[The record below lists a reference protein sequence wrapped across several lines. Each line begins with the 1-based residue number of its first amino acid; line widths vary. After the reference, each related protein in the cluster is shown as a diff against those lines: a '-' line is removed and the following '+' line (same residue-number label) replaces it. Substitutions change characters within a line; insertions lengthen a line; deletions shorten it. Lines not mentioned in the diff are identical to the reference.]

1 MTHDTV
7 QTSEA
12 LPTTMRAV
20 VVHGPQDYRLEQ
32 RPVPT
37 PGPGELLLRTDAV
50 GVCASDLKCYHGA
63 EKFWGGEH
71 KPAWAETNRTPG
83 HEFVGTVVAA
93 GEGAL
98 EARGTALGQ
107 RLACEQIVPCWE
119 CFYCLRGIYW
129 MCEPHDM
136 FGFKGFDGAMAEY
149 VLIPARALT
158 HPVSAK
164 LPGHW
169 AAFSEPLSCAMHA
182 VERGSITFED
192 TVVIAG
198 AGPIG
203 LSAIA
208 GARQKNPLRIIALDM
223 VEEKLELAK
232 ACGADLTI
240 NIATEDAVARVKE
253 LTGGY
258 GADVY
263 IEATGHPSAVSQG
276 LNLLRKLGRFVEYSV
291 FKDKASVDWSI
302 ISDDKELDVLGAH
315 LGPHCWPAAIKL
327 IDDGKLPMERLCTHQ
342 FALEDFQQAL
352 DLVADSSGDSVK
364 VSILPHGHIP
374 AADETRQQP
383 GQQDK
388 QDQQRSQEG
397 QGR

>member
-1 MTHDTV
+1 MTT
-7 QTSEA
+7 TSATAHATSPVATTAPGVEI
-12 LPTTMRAV
+12 PGTMRAV
-20 VVHGPQDYRLEQ
+20 VVHGPQDYRLER

-71 KPAWAETNRTPG
+71 KPAWAETDRIPG

-98 EARGTALGQ
+98 VARGVDFGD
-107 RLACEQIVPCWE
+107 RLACEQIVPCGD
-119 CFYCLRGIYW
+119 CFYCGRGIYW

-149 VLIPARALT
+149 VLVPVQALT
-158 HPVSAK
+158 HPVSAD
-164 LPGHW
+164 LPGQF

-182 VERGSITFED
+182 VERGSIQFED

-208 GARQKNPLRIIALDM
+208 GVRQKNPLRIIALDM
-223 VEEKLELAK
+223 VEEKLALARTV
-232 ACGADLTI
+232 GADVTI
-240 NIATEDAVARVKE
+240 NIAEEDAVAKVKE

-263 IEATGHPSAVSQG
+263 IEATGHPSAVGQG

-291 FKDKASVDWSI
+291 FKDKAAVDWSI

-327 IDDGKLPMERLCTHQ
+327 IEDGVLPMEQICTHQ
-342 FALEDFQQAL
+342 YPLERFQDAL
-352 DLVADSSGDSVK
+352 DMVADSSGQSVK
-364 VSILPHGHIP
+364 VSILPNGPIP
-374 AADETRQQP
+374 AGTANNL
-383 GQQDK
+383 QDG
-388 QDQQRSQEG
+388 EA
-397 QGR
+397 